1 MQTESFPAGYLEQ
14 LSALSGMDV
23 PRYLQSMDAP
33 RVRALRLGDVQNA
46 V

>member
-14 LSALSGMDV
+14 LSVLSGMDV

-33 RVRALRLGDVQNA
+33 RAARAATRDVQNA